1 MTTKFINNDNF
12 IASST
17 ASGGLT
23 ESDSDRTEDQKKV
36 LIFLCRQA
44 VFPVAAMHIFFFLYM
59 NYRFMYIIFSLSLKH
74 LFYGMQKLYLYLPM
88 LWKPKFG

>member
-17 ASGGLT
+17 ASGGFT
-23 ESDSDRTEDQKKV
+23 ESDSDRTEDQKKF

-44 VFPVAAMHIFFFLYM
+44 VLPVAATYFLYINKLQ
-59 NYRFMYIIFSLSLKH
+59 NYVHNIFSIVELKH
-74 LFYGMQKLYLYLPM
+74 LLYSM
-88 LWKPKFG
+88 AAKTISNFG